1 MADESRVQG
10 AEAVAG
16 EVEVGD
22 RQAGVLGAHRL
33 HDAVEVVRVFG
44 REAGRGVARSGGH
57 EVVAGRRGQLHHVIA
72 GAVEE
77 SLEAFGVGAGVMTAG
92 AGDHEDQR
100 GRVVLPG
107 QAVTQLLHRPE
118 VVRQL
123 VFPFRAQL
131 EVVVGLVDVLVHRH
145 LVAQLWRSGGD
156 GSLEGVGDRKAV
168 ALRIQVCG
176 QRLGTEDQATQQGGE
191 AKSKHRKGPC
201 SVSAEAWPRRRAPS
215 TPPVCR
221 VGHRGYVPYKRTS

>member
-1 MADESRVQG
+1 M
-10 AEAVAG
+10 
-16 EVEVGD
+16 
-22 RQAGVLGAHRL
+22 
-33 HDAVEVVRVFG
+33 
-44 REAGRGVARSGGH
+44 
-57 EVVAGRRGQLHHVIA
+57 IA

-77 SLEAFGVGAGVMTAG
+77 SLEAFGVGAGVMAAG

-107 QAVTQLLHRPE
+107 QAVAQLLHRPE

-131 EVVVGLVDVLVHRH
+131 EVVVGLVDILVHRH
-145 LVAQLWRSGGD
+145 LVAQVGRRGGD
-156 GSLEGVGDRKAV
+156 GCLEGIGDRKAV

-176 QRLGTEDQATQQGGE
+176 QGLSAEGQATQQGGE
-191 AKSKHRKGPC
+191 SKAKHRKGPC
-201 SVSAEAWPRRRAPS
+201 SVSAEARPGRRAPS

-221 VGHRGYVPYKRTS
+221 VGRRGCCPYKRTS